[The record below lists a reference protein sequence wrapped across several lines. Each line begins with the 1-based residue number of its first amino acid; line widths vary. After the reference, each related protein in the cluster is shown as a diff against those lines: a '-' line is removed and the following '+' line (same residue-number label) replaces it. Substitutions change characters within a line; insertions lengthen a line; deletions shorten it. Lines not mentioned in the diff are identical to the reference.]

1 MVIGAWTFLNMKG
14 QSAMDFRTRICLL
27 IIAIGMA
34 NFLAYTIGYTVVGG
48 ESVRG
53 HVYEVKGSGAFH
65 YELDSDKEV
74 SRTKFIYIGIHSISI
89 WVTVAAV
96 MLAML
101 TMAKDRIAD
110 SMRDAAMRGRTF
122 CTILAIVVLVSM
134 TGLTF
139 LFVREFVI
147 QFEKPTIVNS
157 WPVKQFNSPLETPPT
172 TLPAGDGEKTL
183 PIK

>member
-1 MVIGAWTFLNMKG
+1 
-14 QSAMDFRTRICLL
+14 MDFRTRICLL
-27 IIAIGMA
+27 IIAVGMA

-53 HVYEVKGSGAFH
+53 RIYEVQDSGER
-65 YELDSDKEV
+65 YYYLDSGKEV
-74 SRTKFIYIGIHSISI
+74 SRDKFVYIGIHSISI

-110 SMRDAAMRGRTF
+110 SLRDAAMRGRTF

-134 TGLTF
+134 TGLAF

-147 QFEKPTIVNS
+147 LFENPEIVNS
-157 WPVKQFNSPLETPPT
+157 RPVKQLTQPPEISPQTPLK
-172 TLPAGDGEKTL
+172 LPAGGSNGAKS
-183 PIK
+183 PGSK

>member
-1 MVIGAWTFLNMKG
+1 
-14 QSAMDFRTRICLL
+14 MDFRTRICLL

-34 NFLAYTIGYTVVGG
+34 NFLAYAIGYTVVGG

-53 HVYEVKGSGAFH
+53 HIYEVEKTGTR
-65 YELDSDKEV
+65 YYYLDSDKEV
-74 SRTKFIYIGIHSISI
+74 SRDKFVYIGIHSISI

-134 TGLTF
+134 TALTF

-147 QFEKPTIVNS
+147 EFENPEIVQSRPT
-157 WPVKQFNSPLETPPT
+157 KQMVQSPQATPT
-172 TLPAGDGEKTL
+172 TLPAPDSDGSK
-183 PIK
+183 